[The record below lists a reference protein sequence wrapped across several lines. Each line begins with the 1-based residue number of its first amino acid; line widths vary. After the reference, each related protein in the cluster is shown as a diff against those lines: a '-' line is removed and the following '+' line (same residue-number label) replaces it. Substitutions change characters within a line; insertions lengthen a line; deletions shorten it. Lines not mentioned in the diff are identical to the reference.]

1 MPAVNPEILAWARES
16 AGLTLQ
22 DAVSKVG
29 IGDARGVTA
38 ADRLAALERGE
49 REPSRTTLVNMA
61 KQYRR
66 PLLTFYL
73 TSPPRQ
79 SDPGADF
86 RTLPVGRSL
95 QTDALVEALVRNVRS
110 RQYMVRA
117 TLEAEDEAETVPLVG
132 LVTESSRGSNW
143 LSEELQSAS
152 GRVRLERRCVQC
164 LKYVLGPSLT
174 VETFYA
180 QASADQA
187 FARLRSGVEATGVF
201 VLLKGDLGT
210 HHSAM
215 DVEVF
220 RGFAIADEIA
230 PFVIIND
237 NDSRAAW
244 SFTLLH
250 EVTHLLLGQTGISG
264 AHAGTAIEQLCNNV
278 ASEWLLPTQVL
289 AELAIDPT
297 SDSSALQRCIGDF
310 VRRKNI
316 SRTMVAYRLLKSG
329 RIDRPMFDRLRRA
342 FREQW
347 RLNRDRQ
354 RAKARESKTG
364 VDYFTVRRHR
374 VGGAL
379 LTFARRM
386 NASGALSTT
395 KTARILGV
403 RAAHVGRMVD
413 APQRR

>member
-29 IGDARGVTA
+29 IRDARGVTA
-38 ADRLAALERGE
+38 VDRLAALERGDD
-49 REPSRTTLVNMA
+49 EPSRSTLVNMA

-66 PLLTFYL
+66 PLLAFYL
-73 TSPPRQ
+73 TAPPRQ
-79 SDPGADF
+79 SDLGADF
-86 RTLPVGRSL
+86 RSLPVERSL

-110 RQYMVRA
+110 RQYVVRA
-117 TLEAEDEAETVPLVG
+117 ALEAEDEAETVPWVG
-132 LVTESSRGSNW
+132 WISKSTRGSQW
-143 LSEELQSAS
+143 LRDELQSQS
-152 GRVRLERRCVQC
+152 GRVSLERRCVQG
-164 LKYVLGPSLT
+164 LERVLGPRLD
-174 VETFYA
+174 VEAFYA
-180 QASADQA
+180 EASADQA
-187 FARLRSGVEATGVF
+187 FALLRAGLEEAGVF

-230 PFVIIND
+230 PFVVIND

-250 EVTHLLLGQTGISG
+250 EVTHLLLGQTGLSG

-278 ASEWLLPTQVL
+278 ASEWLLPSHVL

-297 SDSSALQRCIGDF
+297 SDSSALEHRIDNF
-310 VRRKNI
+310 VRTKNI
-316 SRTMVAYRLLKSG
+316 SRTMVAYRLLKLGS
-329 RIDRPMFDRLRRA
+329 IDGQMFDRLRSA
-342 FREQW
+342 FRDQW
-347 RLNRDRQ
+347 RQHRDRQ
-354 RAKARESKTG
+354 RTKARESKG
-364 VDYFTVRRHR
+364 GPNYFTVRRHR
-374 VGGAL
+374 VGNAL
-379 LTFARRM
+379 LSFARRM

-395 KTARILGV
+395 KTARLLGV
-403 RAAHVGRMVD
+403 RPAHVGKMVT
-413 APQRR
+413 PQLR